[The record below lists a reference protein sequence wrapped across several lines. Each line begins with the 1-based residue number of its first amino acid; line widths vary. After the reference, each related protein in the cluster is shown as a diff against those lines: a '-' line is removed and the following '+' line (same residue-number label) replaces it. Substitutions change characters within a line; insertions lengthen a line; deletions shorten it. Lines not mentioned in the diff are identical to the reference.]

1 MSSTPR
7 ALSQAG
13 VALLAVY
20 IVILLGALWP
30 IQLIQPEFQLKIGS
44 QLINSAPIAL
54 IGLAMIHLAAT
65 LDAGDPVLRERRRRA
80 AALAVVAVLGFLLLI
95 PLLSV
100 ASWRQL
106 HAQARL
112 QRSELRRAESQLK
125 AFRRVLADS
134 KSPAELDRRFQAL
147 QGPRLDAS
155 DRSQPMPL
163 LRSRVGNLLD
173 QLSTQLERKRNQLP
187 ALAPPR
193 KLPEILRTALGALAL
208 AGGFAA
214 LARRPGVDVSLLDE
228 YWLAWERLSKRLNW
242 QRNNPGAGPGSV
254 MNSQID
260 YLHQI
265 SGKQDDTPE
274 A

>member
-193 KLPEILRTALGALAL
+193 KLPEILCAPRWEPWHWQVALRLWPVAL
-208 AGGFAA
+208 
-214 LARRPGVDVSLLDE
+214 VSTS
-228 YWLAWERLSKRLNW
+228 RCSMST
-242 QRNNPGAGPGSV
+242 GSPGS
-254 MNSQID
+254 
-260 YLHQI
+260 
-265 SGKQDDTPE
+265 